1 MQSEDDRFKDLFV
14 SFEPL
19 VFWRL
24 YWGCH
29 WCLLLQI
36 RALAWPAVLVG
47 MVAQSARYTDIWS
60 HLHCKSPSFITQSQL
75 EHGNGL
81 IFGGICT
88 VSACRIHGVL
98 SRCWLLQASSI
109 FVETFS
115 YVHFLGTVL
124 QVLHGPQQP
133 LRCATSSLSGGADI
147 RNLKIFSHCL
157 DSMNQSTF
165 LFLGIPSP
173 SRAPH
178 CCGGLHKPSTQL
190 RCISS
195 LSAVWVMS
203 PQI

>member
-1 MQSEDDRFKDLFV
+1 VKMISLRTFLSLLNLL
-14 SFEPL
+14 SFE
-19 VFWRL
+19 
-24 YWGCH
+24 GCTEGVIDVCFFRSGLWH
-29 WCLLLQI
+29 GQQCLS
-36 RALAWPAVLVG
+36 AWLPRVQGILTFEV
-47 MVAQSARYTDIWS
+47 I
-60 HLHCKSPSFITQSQL
+60 LHCKSPSFITQSQL
-75 EHGNGL
+75 EHGNEL

-88 VSACRIHGVL
+88 VLACRIHGVL

-115 YVHFLGTVL
+115 YVHFLGMAL

-173 SRAPH
+173 SMA
-178 CCGGLHKPSTQL
+178 
-190 RCISS
+190 SS
-195 LSAVWVMS
+195 LLWWTS
-203 PQI
+203 

>member
-1 MQSEDDRFKDLFV
+1 M
-14 SFEPL
+14 
-19 VFWRL
+19 
-24 YWGCH
+24 
-29 WCLLLQI
+29 LLWFLQQEHMF
-36 RALAWPAVLVG
+36 RSGLWHGQQCSSAWLPRV
-47 MVAQSARYTDIWS
+47 Q
-60 HLHCKSPSFITQSQL
+60 
-75 EHGNGL
+75 
-81 IFGGICT
+81 